1 MTDVR
6 LVLAPNPGPM
16 TLDGTNT
23 WILGDRRTVVVDPG
37 PDDDAHLRRVADEA
51 GDVALVLLTHGH
63 PDHSA
68 GARTLAE
75 RLGVPVRAVDP
86 THRLGDEGLGD
97 GEHVTVDDLV
107 VTVLATPGH
116 SSDHVCFVL
125 PEQGTVLTGD
135 HVLGRGTTVVAH
147 PDGRMR
153 DYLDSLSR
161 LADVGATRLLPGHGP
176 VVDNPAEV
184 IAYYVA
190 HRAER
195 LREVEAAVQAG
206 ACTAREV
213 VERVYADVD
222 RALWGAAEQSV
233 RAQLDLLVETGRVT
247 L

>member
-1 MTDVR
+1 MSEPR

-16 TLDGTNT
+16 TLGGTNT
-23 WILGDRRTVVVDPG
+23 WILGETRTVVVDPG
-37 PDDDAHLRRVADEA
+37 PDDETHLARVMEEA

-68 GARTLAE
+68 GAKRLAE
-75 RLGVPVRAVDP
+75 RLGVPVRAVDIA
-86 THRLGDEGLGD
+86 HRLGDEGLGD

-125 PEQGTVLTGD
+125 PERGEVLTGD

-195 LREVEAAVQAG
+195 LREVEAAVLAG
-206 ACTAREV
+206 ARTAREV

>member
-1 MTDVR
+1 MTERR

-16 TLDGTNT
+16 TLEGTNT
-23 WILGDRRTVVVDPG
+23 WLLSHGRTVVVDPG
-37 PDDDAHLRRVADEA
+37 PDDEVHLRRVVDEA
-51 GDVALVLLTHGH
+51 GDVALILLTHGH

-68 GARTLAE
+68 GARRLAE
-75 RLGVPVRAVDP
+75 MTGAAVRAVDP
-86 THRLGDEGLGD
+86 AHRLGDEGLGD
-97 GEHVTVDDLV
+97 GEHVTVDGLV
-107 VTVLATPGH
+107 VQVLATPGH

-125 PEQGTVLTGD
+125 PEEGVVLTGD

-161 LADVGATRLLPGHGP
+161 LADVGATTLLPGHGP
-176 VVDNPAEV
+176 VVENPAEV

-195 LREVEAAVQAG
+195 LREVSAAVEAG
-206 ACTAREV
+206 ATTPREV

-222 RALWGAAEQSV
+222 RALWPAAEQSV
-233 RAQLDLLVETGRVT
+233 RAQLDYLAER
-247 L
+247 